1 MRVDVITQPEELLGL
16 RENWDKLYA
25 RDPDAHFFVSWT
37 FLSTYLRR
45 FDGSWFILGARV
57 GPHRT
62 QYVALLPL
70 RLRTRMKKNAG
81 YFFNEINM
89 GGNYAA
95 DYTGIVCAP
104 ELADRA
110 VAAFAKHLKTM
121 NWTRLHLENLRVS
134 ERRSRVLLNNL
145 SDERLVIR
153 KVTRVNKAD
162 GVDNCICPSI
172 ELPDTWEAYLE
183 QKLSSNTRQ
192 KLRRFMRKVEGS
204 DEFRITHADASTVRR
219 DIDIL
224 LEFWRN
230 KWGARKG
237 KLLPGILRSNRLLFE
252 HGFQNGTL
260 FLPVL
265 WHKDRPLGALAF
277 FVDPLKKTMLFH
289 MAGRDETVEVVPP
302 GLVLHGYCIRYAIE
316 QGFRTY
322 DFLRGNEPYKYTF
335 GAKDTVINCFAV
347 RTRSGR
353 NLGERLDRRSLG
365 GVLRQ
370 ATRFHEEGRSDQA
383 EHAYRQILASE
394 SGHGPALYGLGQLVA
409 ARGDREEAA
418 RIYERLTG
426 IAPESAKAWFR
437 LGVCLQIISR
447 HTEAVEAFRKASR
460 IRPELIAARYRLG
473 WSMLQ
478 LGRSGEA
485 AGAFAALLQYPAEY
499 RGDDVLR
506 LKARLLLDKLEQDK
520 RPAKIMRQ
528 NSQVPVPP

>member
-1 MRVDVITQPEELLGL
+1 M
-16 RENWDKLYA
+16 
-25 RDPDAHFFVSWT
+25 
-37 FLSTYLRR
+37 
-45 FDGSWFILGARV
+45 
-57 GPHRT
+57 
-62 QYVALLPL
+62 
-70 RLRTRMKKNAG
+70 
-81 YFFNEINM
+81 
-89 GGNYAA
+89 
-95 DYTGIVCAP
+95 
-104 ELADRA
+104 
-110 VAAFAKHLKTM
+110 
-121 NWTRLHLENLRVS
+121 
-134 ERRSRVLLNNL
+134 
-145 SDERLVIR
+145 
-153 KVTRVNKAD
+153 
-162 GVDNCICPSI
+162 
-172 ELPDTWEAYLE
+172 
-183 QKLSSNTRQ
+183 
-192 KLRRFMRKVEGS
+192 
-204 DEFRITHADASTVRR
+204 
-219 DIDIL
+219 
-224 LEFWRN
+224 
-230 KWGARKG
+230 
-237 KLLPGILRSNRLLFE
+237 LFE

-289 MAGRDETVEVVPP
+289 MAGRDETAEVVPP

-353 NLGERLDRRSLG
+353 NLGERLDTRSLG

-394 SGHGPALYGLGQLVA
+394 SRHGPALYGLGQLVA

-437 LGVCLQIISR
+437 LGVCLQAISR

-485 AGAFAALLQYPAEY
+485 AEAFAALLQYPAEY